1 MHTMW
6 FSFPVLVAFVLLLS
20 ISFRSEANRSEVE
33 QKRRNQ
39 WISQS
44 EQDQASIVI
53 ATLALAAAIL
63 YNIDIAGPHLYQLTV
78 AGAATVFHRF
88 PFSAARRRR
97 TNGTHELGL
106 FYYNGQNK
114 KRPRLWSV
122 CHSICST
129 KIDA

>member
-1 MHTMW
+1 MHTMR

-53 ATLALAAAIL
+53 AILALAAAIL
-63 YNIDIAGPHLYQLTV
+63 YNIDIAGPHLYQPTV

-97 TNGTHELGL
+97 TNGTHELG
-106 FYYNGQNK
+106 
-114 KRPRLWSV
+114 
-122 CHSICST
+122 
-129 KIDA
+129 